1 MVFVNLISLL
11 IFTTNL
17 SDTDKCFICTMVR
30 KEPPQYRRLYE
41 LLRGLIEES
50 TYQFGDLLPSENE
63 LCAIHHLTRPT
74 VRKALDMLVNEGFII
89 RHQGK
94 GSIVQGL
101 PKGIGILSLTG
112 TTSAIGQDFLTTRI
126 IVKPHIISWE
136 QAFGYELSEKVKSL
150 GCIYMER
157 LRLINDKPVFY
168 DITMIPNLNLP
179 RFTSRT
185 FENRSLFD
193 ILRKHYQVE
202 VKGGE
207 QKIQAITADERIVE
221 HFGVKKNH
229 PILRVDRKL
238 DTNRAGFSFFSQIYC
253 NTADYSLIGRF

>member
-1 MVFVNLISLL
+1 MTI
-11 IFTTNL
+11 
-17 SDTDKCFICTMVR
+17 
-30 KEPPQYRRLYE
+30 KEPPQYRKLYE
-41 LLRGLIEES
+41 LLRGFIEDG
-50 TYQFGDLLPSENE
+50 TYKYGDLLPSENE
-63 LCAIHHLTRPT
+63 LCATHHLTRPT
-74 VRKALDMLVNEGFII
+74 VRKALDMLVNVGFII

-94 GSIVQGL
+94 GSIVQGK

-112 TTSAIGQDFLTTRI
+112 TTSAIGQDILTTKI
-126 IVKPHIISWE
+126 IVKPHILSWE
-136 QAFGYELSEKVKSL
+136 QAFGYEISEKEKSL
-150 GCIYMER
+150 GCIHLER

-179 RFTSRT
+179 RFTSRS
-185 FENRSLFD
+185 FENRSLFE

-207 QKIQAITADERIVE
+207 QKIQAITADERIQE

-229 PILRVDRKL
+229 PILRIDRKL

-253 NTADYSLIGRF
+253 NTQDYSLIGRF

>member
-1 MVFVNLISLL
+1 MGA
-11 IFTTNL
+11 
-17 SDTDKCFICTMVR
+17 
-30 KEPPQYRRLYE
+30 KEAPQYRKLYE
-41 LLRGLIEES
+41 LLRGLIVDLS
-50 TYQFGDLLPSENE
+50 YQYGDLLPSENE
-63 LCAIHHLTRPT
+63 LCATHQLTRPT

-89 RHQGK
+89 RQQGK

-112 TTSAIGQDFLTTRI
+112 TTSAIGQDLLTTKI
-126 IVKPHIISWE
+126 IVKPHIMSWE
-136 QAFGYELSEKVKSL
+136 HAFGYELSDRDRSL
-150 GCIYMER
+150 GCIHLER
-157 LRLINDKPVFY
+157 LRLINEKPVFY

-193 ILRKHYQVE
+193 ILRKHYQIE

-207 QKIQAITADERIVE
+207 QKIQAITADDRIVK
-221 HFGVKKNH
+221 HFGVRKNH

-238 DTNRAGFSFFSQIYC
+238 DTNKAGFSFFSQIYC
-253 NTADYSLIGRF
+253 NTENYSLIGSF